1 MHDQRDA
8 GVILALSCSDLDD
21 LNILQITQLPIDKI
35 ILSDDLV
42 EDITNDRKKQQRLG
56 PIIELSTRFKINVI
70 AENISTKSQLE
81 TLKGLGIQHGS
92 GGLFAKAVT
101 PNEYVGVIE
110 TLDIKNLIEDTQNIV
125 SLRDLWK

>member
-1 MHDQRDA
+1 MT
-8 GVILALSCSDLDD
+8 LSKTS
-21 LNILQITQLPIDKI
+21 QT
-35 ILSDDLV
+35 
-42 EDITNDRKKQQRLG
+42 TGKKQQRLG

-81 TLKGLGIQHGS
+81 TVKGLGIQHGS
-92 GGLFAKAVT
+92 GELFAKAVA